1 MLILLLSIPE
11 NDASKIENVV
21 LHWALSDD
29 FNTIHL
35 VDAGWNANAMDNGGF
50 MPRRRM
56 DIELTT
62 PDLVILSFLMENP
75 MHGYQIALALKE
87 RQVKDW
93 AGVSK
98 PQVYYSLK
106 KLEASGL
113 ICGKSDEGYS
123 LGPER
128 RIFSITQGAC
138 SALADA
144 LDSDKWAI
152 SRPVP
157 PFSTWAMLSVYA
169 KKQTVKRILEQRREF
184 LRNEIARE
192 LKTLDDLPVTNDK
205 SSQVVRAMISLAIKN
220 FELELSWLDEFESLR
235 TFGTELGEQ

>member
-1 MLILLLSIPE
+1 
-11 NDASKIENVV
+11 
-21 LHWALSDD
+21 
-29 FNTIHL
+29 
-35 VDAGWNANAMDNGGF
+35 
-50 MPRRRM
+50 MPRKRP
-56 DIELTT
+56 DTGLTT
-62 PDLVILSFLMENP
+62 PDLIILSFLIENP

-113 ICGKSDEGYS
+113 IRGKSDEDSS

-128 RIFSITQGAC
+128 RIFSITQEAC

-144 LDSDKWAI
+144 LDSAKWAI

-157 PFSTWAMLSVYA
+157 PFFTWAMLSVYA
-169 KKQTVKRILEQRREF
+169 KKQTVKKILEQRREF
-184 LRNEIARE
+184 LHNEIAKE
-192 LKTLDDLPVTNDK
+192 LKTLDGLPSVKNK
-205 SSQVVRAMISLAIKN
+205 SSHVVRSMILLAIKN
-220 FELELSWLDEFESLR
+220 FELELSWLDEFENLLSSQAGSR
-235 TFGTELGEQ
+235 